1 MDHNQI
7 QQEIS
12 IIKKMIEKTKRETAE
27 SGHFFIAVGIFSAVA
42 TFAIGMLERY
52 DLYHLVLPTLIIA
65 VIACGLIGY
74 LTVTKKEKREKVT
87 SYPKN
92 IFYNMMLACA
102 IPGLMILFLYPLLK
116 VYPWNL
122 IPALVPL
129 IMGIII
135 FSAGVIFELRYVKWC
150 SLAWWAGA
158 LIMALTKSQLRFLIM
173 IAIIIFGWILPGLI
187 LNKQYKNRVNE

>member
-1 MDHNQI
+1 MNNNQI
-7 QQEIS
+7 QQEIA
-12 IIKKMIEKTKRETAE
+12 IIKKMIEKTRRETAE
-27 SGHFFIAVGIFSAVA
+27 SGHFFIAIGIFSAIA

-52 DLYHLVLPTLIIA
+52 SLNYLVVPTLIIA

-74 LTVTKKEKREKVT
+74 LTVTRKEKREKVT

-92 IFYNMMLACA
+92 IFYNMMLACG

-122 IPALVPL
+122 IPALVLL
-129 IMGIII
+129 IMGIIV
-135 FSAGVIFELRYVKWC
+135 FSAGVIFELQFVKWC
-150 SLAWWAGA
+150 SLVWWAGA